1 MSLSENDAVN
11 LVNLIRDSFRVREN
25 QNPVYV
31 EVGDSF
37 RRLSSAQH
45 QVVFGRRGSGKSCL
59 FVHLLRTC
67 EDGGSS
73 NAIYIGVD
81 SIKKLQFPDIL
92 TRVLISI
99 FEKLPAPKWR
109 LARLWSK
116 NPVERT
122 LADLRSLLDAAI
134 TSDVEQTQKRHRG
147 GKASLGGKS
156 LALNAEATAGTD
168 VKEQFKKQK
177 LDYLERHLDDYRS
190 AINAALPKDLHT
202 LHILVDDFY
211 LVRRPEQPDVA
222 DYLHRL
228 LRGTHAYL
236 KLGTIRH
243 RTTLRRH
250 EEQTIGVE
258 LGQDVEEISLD
269 RTLETFKDTQDYLVW
284 MLDVLGREAGIDKAS
299 AQLFNP
305 DAAHALTL
313 ASGGVPR
320 DFLNILADSIDLARG
335 KGKPA
340 WLTPKLIYKAAEQK
354 TLPNKRSNLSEDAG
368 VDAKRLEA
376 AFADILRFCLQEK
389 KQTAFLVSKEDA
401 IKFSDE
407 NETIQQLADFKLLH
421 LITPDT
427 SAASGRPGR
436 FSAYTLDAA
445 IFMEPRR
452 RGLDVVAFWEQDEE
466 RRPRGIRESR
476 TYELSRMRAAIKN
489 ASENEDVLSD
499 VLNAVAEDAANDPAP
514 SEETDAPVS

>member
-1 MSLSENDAVN
+1 MPLSKHDAEV

-25 QNPVYV
+25 QNPIYI

-59 FVHLLRTC
+59 LVHLLRTC
-67 EDGGSS
+67 ENGGPH
-73 NAIYIGVD
+73 NALYVGID
-81 SIKKLQFPDIL
+81 SIKKLHFPDIL
-92 TRVLISI
+92 TRMLISI
-99 FEKLPAPKWR
+99 FEGLPAPKWNI
-109 LARLWSK
+109 ARLWSK
-116 NPVERT
+116 NPVEKT

-134 TSDVEQTQKRHRG
+134 TSDVEQTHKRHRV
-147 GKASLGGKS
+147 GKASLPGTS
-156 LALNAEATAGTD
+156 LTLGVEATAGTD

-190 AINAALPKDLHT
+190 AIKAALPKELHT
-202 LHILVDDFY
+202 LHVLVDDFY
-211 LVRRPEQPDVA
+211 LVRRPEQPDVV

-228 LRGTHAYL
+228 LRGTNAYL

-269 RTLETFKDTQDYLVW
+269 RTLETFKDTQDYLVS
-284 MLDVLGREAGIDKAS
+284 MLDELGRSAGIDNAS
-299 AQLFNP
+299 SQLFNP
-305 DAAHALTL
+305 GAAHALTL

-320 DFLNILADSIDLARG
+320 DFLNILADSIDLACRSG
-335 KGKPA
+335 GSA
-340 WLTPKLIYKAAEQK
+340 WLTPKLIYKAAAQK

-376 AFADILRFCLQEK
+376 AFADILKFCLQDK
-389 KQTAFLVSKEDA
+389 RQTAFLVSKEDA
-401 IKFSDE
+401 IKFSGE
-407 NETIQQLADFKLLH
+407 NEIIQQLADFKLLH
-421 LITPDT
+421 LIAPDT

-452 RGLDVVAFWEQDEE
+452 RGLDVVAFWEQDDE

-476 TYELSRMRAAIKN
+476 TYELSRMTIAIKD
-489 ASENEDVLSD
+489 ASKNEDVLSD
-499 VLNAVAEDAANDPAP
+499 VLSAVAEDAANDPAP
-514 SEETDAPVS
+514 DEETDTLVR